1 MVDFE
6 LPCLIPG
13 GYWCLLVLFDLWLRP
28 RSSFRLCKCEAYST
42 DIQWQSS
49 DHRNLMKSREMMQ
62 ARDFVLLRAHYGQP
76 IDRMSWSHSMDP
88 MMLCDKNC
96 VKSDHKTRVSS
107 SKLVGTPSNSRKLDQ
122 QKYVCKTRQ
131 YTQQPLRNSQWGLA
145 PSTVGPLGPRIGSPD
160 YNWFKKSTV
169 DQIGQMPLLEVN
181 HYIYIHREREMTWE

>member
-62 ARDFVLLRAHYGQP
+62 ARDFVLLRAHTDNRLTGCLGAIPWIQWCCVTRTVWKATIRP
-76 IDRMSWSHSMDP
+76 ESLRANSLEPHQIPESWIN
-88 MMLCDKNC
+88 KNMFARH
-96 VKSDHKTRVSS
+96 VNIR
-107 SKLVGTPSNSRKLDQ
+107 NSR
-122 QKYVCKTRQ
+122 
-131 YTQQPLRNSQWGLA
+131 
-145 PSTVGPLGPRIGSPD
+145 
-160 YNWFKKSTV
+160 
-169 DQIGQMPLLEVN
+169 
-181 HYIYIHREREMTWE
+181 WEIPNEGWHPVQ